1 MSLILDALNR
11 SDSDRSGAD
20 ASPGLHSIHGPGSR
34 AEAPAWRRWL
44 WPALTLVF
52 ALVAGLAW
60 WGGSEA
66 PVPRPAALTA
76 PEAMP
81 EQQPESDARDEASAA
96 SRQAALPGEIPS
108 ANRVAPATQRP
119 APGFSDDVAALYTQM
134 QAAGV
139 DPNEP
144 VAPPTPGEDQPAAV
158 SPAPSQA
165 QPGAMTQLQQMA
177 QMAELSKAARA
188 TTPTRSSVTDERS
201 QPAARGTSSASAAAS
216 RGAAEELEDA
226 GPDYDVDAL
235 ATAAQVEMESRQR
248 GPEPLVQHEAP
259 FITDL
264 RQSQKDEIPSIFYSQ
279 HNWSSNPS
287 ERSVVL
293 NGQERREGQ
302 QVKPGLRLEEILE
315 QSIVLN
321 FNGTEFQLRSL
332 NSWVNL

>member
-11 SDSDRSGAD
+11 SDSDRSGVD
-20 ASPGLHSIHGPGSR
+20 AGPGLHSVHGPGSR
-34 AEAPAWRRWL
+34 NEAPAWRRWL

-60 WGGSEA
+60 WRGDEA
-66 PVPRPAALTA
+66 PAPRPAALAA
-76 PEAMP
+76 PEAEP
-81 EQQPESDARDEASAA
+81 EQQPASDARPEAPVATRPA
-96 SRQAALPGEIPS
+96 QQPRETPS
-108 ANRVAPATQRP
+108 SNRAAPATQRP

-139 DPNEP
+139 DPNEL
-144 VAPPTPGEDQPAAV
+144 VPPPAREEQPAAV
-158 SPAPSQA
+158 SSAPAQA
-165 QPGAMTQLQQMA
+165 PPGAMAQMEQMA

-188 TTPTRSSVTDERS
+188 AAPTRSSVAEQRAQPTERE
-201 QPAARGTSSASAAAS
+201 ARSAAAS
-216 RGAAEELEDA
+216 RSAAEDYEEA
-226 GPDYDVDAL
+226 EPAYDVDAL
-235 ATAAQVEMESRQR
+235 ALAAQAEMDSRQR

-279 HNWSSNPS
+279 HNWSSNAS

-302 QVKPGLRLEEILE
+302 QVKPGLRLVEILE